1 MNAPLFSQLPLAPK
15 QLEALDS
22 LGYHAMTPVQEAAL
36 PPMLGGKDVIVRAK
50 TGSGKTAAFGIAL
63 LQAINPRFF
72 GAQALVLCP
81 TRELADQVASEIRRL
96 ASRMPNLKVVTLCGG
111 KPFGP
116 QRDSL
121 QHGAH
126 VVVGTPGRILDHLEK
141 HTLNLEG
148 LSCLVLDE
156 ADRMLDMGFSAAM
169 KSIVAKTPKKRQTLL
184 FSATYPEDIQAI
196 SRSVQRNP
204 TSITVDSAPAHE
216 DSTIE
221 QLFIEVQPHEKRT
234 ALLAV
239 FEHYQ
244 PENALV
250 FCNTRKQCAEVA
262 AFLGAYDIT
271 AMALHGDLDQR
282 QRDQVMIQFA
292 NGSCPV
298 LVATDVAAR
307 GLDIK
312 SLALVLNYEVPR
324 DAEVFV
330 HRVGRTGRAGETGKA
345 LSLVTPAEAP
355 RLRAIEAYQ
364 GRPCV
369 FDVVE
374 SLDRDANYSLRSHWV
389 TVQFDAGRKQKIRPG
404 DVLGVLTG
412 DAGLAGNQVG
422 KINIQD
428 NASYVAIERDAL
440 RQAMNYLK
448 NGKLK
453 GRSVR
458 ARRLKV
464 G

>member
-1 MNAPLFSQLPLAPK
+1 MDAPLFRQLPLAPA
-15 QLEALDS
+15 QLEALEA
-22 LGYHAMTPVQEAAL
+22 LGYRTMTPVQEAAL
-36 PPMLGGKDVIVRAK
+36 PPMLGGRDVIVRAK

-81 TRELADQVASEIRRL
+81 TRELADQVAGEIRRL

-126 VVVGTPGRILDHLEK
+126 VIVGTPGRILDHLEK
-141 HTLNLEG
+141 RTLTLDG

-156 ADRMLDMGFSAAM
+156 ADRMLDMGFSEAM
-169 KSIVAKTPKKRQTLL
+169 KTIVAQTPKKRQTLL

-196 SRSVQRNP
+196 SRAIQQKP
-204 TSITVDSAPAHE
+204 ASITVDSAPAHE

-221 QLFIEVQPHEKRT
+221 QLFIEVQPHERRT
-234 ALLAV
+234 ALLAI

-262 AFLGAYDIT
+262 AFLGEYDIT

-324 DAEVFV
+324 GAEVFV

-345 LSLVTPAEAP
+345 LSIVTPAESP
-355 RLRAIEAYQ
+355 RLRDIETYQ

-369 FDVVE
+369 FDVIE
-374 SLDRDANYSLRSHWV
+374 SLDRDVGYSLRSQWV

-412 DAGLAGNQVG
+412 DAGLAGSQVG

-458 ARRLKV
+458 ARRLKI